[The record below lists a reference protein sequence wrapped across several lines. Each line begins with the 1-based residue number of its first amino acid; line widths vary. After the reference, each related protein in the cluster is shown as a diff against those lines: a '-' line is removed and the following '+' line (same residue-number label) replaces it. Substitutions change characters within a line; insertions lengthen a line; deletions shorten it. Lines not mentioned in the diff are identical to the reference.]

1 MSVDKKT
8 QIDKTKKNKRT
19 ISAEP
24 DSELSDS
31 LHEIQTST
39 SQFVIST
46 SQFVIPGKKSVLFY
60 VVTSTAHFIPTF
72 KSN

>member
-39 SQFVIST
+39 SQFVI
-46 SQFVIPGKKSVLFY
+46 PGKKSVLFY

>member
-39 SQFVIST
+39 SQFA
-46 SQFVIPGKKSVLFY
+46 IPGKKSVLFY

>member
-1 MSVDKKT
+1 MSVDKKI

-19 ISAEP
+19 ISAET

-31 LHEIQTST
+31 LNEIQ
-39 SQFVIST
+39 ISS
-46 SQFVIPGKKSVLFY
+46 SQFVIPGKKPILFY
-60 VVTSTAHFIPTF
+60 VITFITSTAHFIPAF